1 MARPADPLKIKK
13 LKIIDTFTQFTHI
26 FQNIYYLTGEM
37 NLVSPQGLLL
47 PQMSAVHVHGDT
59 KRAINRSVH
68 YYLNIEIIARTY

>member
-1 MARPADPLKIKK
+1 
-13 LKIIDTFTQFTHI
+13 
-26 FQNIYYLTGEM
+26 M

-68 YYLNIEIIARTY
+68 YYLNIEIIDHTIILPD